1 MHQTIDATQV
11 DRGPITNYN
20 QALAIYFVVFVIVF
34 TFMIINIYVA
44 LIILTFQRQGEK
56 ELTEGGLD
64 RNQVKKANFVL
75 SNQPYIRAVKSKRL
89 QCTKGLL
96 SGF

>member
-1 MHQTIDATQV
+1 MHRTIDATKPGS
-11 DRGPITNYN
+11 GPIRNNNPTI
-20 QALAIYFVVFVIVF
+20 AIYFVVFVIVF

-64 RNQVKKANFVL
+64 RNQVKVVFN
-75 SNQPYIRAVKSKRL
+75 
-89 QCTKGLL
+89 
-96 SGF
+96 